1 MEDLIM
7 KIIDIEDRAKEL
19 IKDARE
25 ADRELEA
32 RLESE
37 TKTLEKDIVRKVE
50 IKRETLKK
58 MEDEDA
64 DRKIKEINSEAERQI
79 ESLNAKYAENKDK
92 WVNEIVGNI
101 IGG

>member
-25 ADRELEA
+25 ADGELEN
-32 RLESE
+32 RLMND
-37 TKTLEKDIVRKVE
+37 TKKLEKDIVRKAEV
-50 IKRETLKK
+50 KRETLKK
-58 MEDEDA
+58 IEDADA
-64 DRKIKEINSEAERQI
+64 DRKIEEINSEAERQI

-92 WVNEIVGNI
+92 WVQEIVGNI
-101 IGG
+101 VGG